1 MISTAR
7 PRPKTRPK
15 PRPAGTLSFYLRNG
29 AVVGIIKLASVPLV
43 LSISVLLARWLGPQ
57 EYGVYAI
64 AWSLAAIGA
73 AAASGGVSQF
83 LTRRVAELHKSGR
96 QPEIRPHIAAA
107 MLLVSL
113 AALVFLLLL
122 AAGWSARALPLP
134 LTGSTVALIFLVAA
148 FIGVINIGSAALRG
162 LERAAEGQLCLL
174 ILAPAASA
182 AALLLMISLTGSRTA
197 WAALAAM
204 AAGYGLGAVLSQWR
218 LRRLT
223 AGFRGTADTA
233 RAPALVRPV
242 AAQSKTYIAYA
253 VLMILGLQ
261 LNLLMVGVLL
271 QEEHVSYYNLAD
283 KAAQFA
289 ALPVGI
295 LELLMAT
302 RVVSLYSQGN
312 FDGLR
317 KLYLTLTLAGFAAAL
332 LIAAPLY
339 VFGEEII
346 RLLLGQ
352 TYAGGIY
359 PVMLLLL
366 AAQLVRAAFGP
377 VTVMLLMT
385 GHQAYCVASQLTG
398 AAVLATATW
407 LLVPHYGLQGAG
419 MAATAGV
426 LAAYLPL
433 AAGGYRTLGLRL
445 PLL

>member
-1 MISTAR
+1 MISTTR
-7 PRPKTRPK
+7 PRSRSRP
-15 PRPAGTLSFYLRNG
+15 GSTLSFYLRNG

-43 LSISVLLARWLGPQ
+43 LSISVLLAHWLGPQ
-57 EYGVYAI
+57 EYGLYAI
-64 AWSLAAIGA
+64 AWSLAVIGA

-96 QPEIRPHIAAA
+96 QPEVRPHIAAA
-107 MLLVSL
+107 MVLVSL
-113 AALVFLLLL
+113 AALLFLLLL

-134 LTGSTVALIFLVAA
+134 LTGGTVVLIFLAAA

-162 LERAAEGQLCLL
+162 LERAAEGQLYLL

-204 AAGYGLGAVLSQWR
+204 AAGYGLGAVLAQLR
-218 LRRLT
+218 LRRVT
-223 AGFRGTADTA
+223 AGFSGPATAA
-233 RAPALVRPV
+233 RALVRPA

-261 LNLLMVGVLL
+261 LNLLLVGVLL
-271 QEEHVSYYNLAD
+271 QAEQVSYYNLAD

-302 RVVSLYSQGN
+302 RVVSLYAQGN
-312 FDGLR
+312 LTALR

-332 LIAAPLY
+332 LIAAPLF

-352 TYAGGIY
+352 TYASGIY
-359 PVMLLLL
+359 PVLLLLL
-366 AAQLVRAAFGP
+366 AAQLLRAAFGP
-377 VTVMLLMT
+377 LTVMLLMT

>member
-7 PRPKTRPK
+7 SRPSPRPRS
-15 PRPAGTLSFYLRNG
+15 TLSFYLRNG

-73 AAASGGVSQF
+73 AAVSGGVSQF
-83 LTRRVAELHKSGR
+83 LTRRVALLHKSGR
-96 QPEIRPHIAAA
+96 KPEIQPHIAAA
-107 MLLVSL
+107 MRLVSL
-113 AALVFLLLL
+113 AALLFLLLL
-122 AAGWSARALPLP
+122 AAGWSTRAIPLP
-134 LTGSTVALIFLVAA
+134 LTGGTIALIFLVAA

-162 LERAAEGQLCLL
+162 LERAAEGQLFLL
-174 ILAPAASA
+174 IVAPAASA
-182 AALLLMISLTGSRTA
+182 AVLLLMISLTGSRTA
-197 WAALAAM
+197 WAALAAI
-204 AAGYGLGAVLSQWR
+204 AAGYGLGAVLAQLR
-218 LRRLT
+218 LGQLT
-223 AGFRGTADTA
+223 AGFSGPATDA
-233 RAPALVRPV
+233 RALVRPV

-253 VLMILGLQ
+253 VLMILSLQ
-261 LNLLMVGVLL
+261 LNLLLVGVLL
-271 QEEHVSYYNLAD
+271 QAEHVSYYNLAD

-289 ALPVGI
+289 VLPVGI

-302 RVVSLYSQGN
+302 RVVSLYAQG
-312 FDGLR
+312 DLKALR
-317 KLYLTLTLAGFAAAL
+317 KLYLTLTAAGFAAAL

-339 VFGEEII
+339 FLGEEII

-352 TYAGGIY
+352 TYASGIY
-359 PVMLLLL
+359 PVLLLLL

-377 VTVMLLMT
+377 LTVMLLMT
-385 GHQAYCVASQLTG
+385 GHQAYCVASQLAG
-398 AAVLATATW
+398 AAVLGTATW
-407 LLVPHYGLQGAG
+407 VLVPQFGLQGAG

-445 PLL
+445 PFL